1 MAIILQG
8 KVNEYTGIID
18 DAMMFAGYSL
28 FWTGI
33 SVGFSNLFCGY
44 LLVDVEF
51 VWGFL
56 EVGVP
61 LLMLRTRSPLLR
73 FWWLKSLVV
82 RWDFLESLSALFS
95 AVMEPSPKID
105 SQLHI
110 NSIINSSF
118 IILQPITFQSFF
130 L

>member
-1 MAIILQG
+1 VKAPRIRSKNLVRYPLLTLSVIFCEAVAIYGVIMAIILQG

-44 LLVDVEF
+44 LLVHVEF

-56 EVGVP
+56 EVVVP
-61 LLMLRTRSPLLR
+61 LLMLRTQSPLLR
-73 FWWLKSLVV
+73 F
-82 RWDFLESLSALFS
+82 
-95 AVMEPSPKID
+95 
-105 SQLHI
+105 
-110 NSIINSSF
+110 
-118 IILQPITFQSFF
+118 
-130 L
+130 